1 MKKVKTPWYI
11 WLSTPAFFF
20 LSINTGSRIKVMKK
34 FRFDWD
40 GVSLWINFTIHVFVH
55 WVGFIMLPL
64 GFLSYL
70 SRFLNYDGELISI
83 LVGVFYIFLLIAS
96 YLLSVYAVHRH
107 VIWRKKNLLILQKSK
122 DAQI

>member
-1 MKKVKTPWYI
+1 
-11 WLSTPAFFF
+11 
-20 LSINTGSRIKVMKK
+20 
-34 FRFDWD
+34 
-40 GVSLWINFTIHVFVH
+40 
-55 WVGFIMLPL
+55 MLPL